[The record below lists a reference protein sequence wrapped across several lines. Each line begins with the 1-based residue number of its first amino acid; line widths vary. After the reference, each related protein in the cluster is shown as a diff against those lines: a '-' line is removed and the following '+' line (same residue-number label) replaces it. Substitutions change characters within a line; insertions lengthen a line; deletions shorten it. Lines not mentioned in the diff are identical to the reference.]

1 MFQFCLFPGLFQIPG
16 PLCGPRVGRG
26 RTPLSARVCAPPTP
40 TPKRGDHGGG
50 GALCAQQGTDQ
61 GRRPGNGR
69 RMARFHWLCQPVRV
83 AWNGADF
90 GQSVTT
96 KAKAAPGM
104 GSPVFGLRRKC
115 ALVHFC
121 LFPGSN
127 LPGSINSIL
136 PFSGL
141 LFVFAE
147 KETKALLAFNSALFR
162 VVVDDRNVSRY

>member
-1 MFQFCLFPGLFQIPG
+1 M
-16 PLCGPRVGRG
+16 V
-26 RTPLSARVCAPPTP
+26 
-40 TPKRGDHGGG
+40 
-50 GALCAQQGTDQ
+50 
-61 GRRPGNGR
+61 
-69 RMARFHWLCQPVRV
+69 
-83 AWNGADF
+83 DF

-147 KETKALLAFNSALFR
+147 KETKALLSFNSAFFRVWYLGPHDFNSAIFR
-162 VVVDDRNVSRY
+162 VVVDDINVSRY